1 MSSSFPLS
9 PSGEFEVDRAPR
21 GQGIAGG
28 DTDLVLVGER
38 GNSHTAAS
46 YPLSDSPSPQPS
58 PLKGRGSGL
67 VLAATL
73 LLTACSLE
81 PKFVEPLPAVPST
94 LPSTAAA
101 DDAAL
106 ASVSYR
112 DLFRDPRLA
121 ALVERALVNNQNL
134 RATLANVEA
143 ARALYRVQR
152 AARLPTVDAG
162 GGVSVRDSGTGSTTS
177 GTGATGGGRRTSF
190 TTDIGVTAFELDLF
204 GRVRSL
210 SNAAL
215 NTYLASEAGARAV
228 RLTLVADV
236 ADAYLTHATD
246 SSLLVVARDTVVSA
260 ERSVSLT
267 RIRLNGGVA
276 PRTDLRQAETVLET
290 ARADVAALT
299 ATVEQDRNALTLLV
313 GAPVGPT
320 EVATDIAAADAAI
333 APPPSAL
340 DSTVLLRR
348 PDVVE
353 AEYQLRA
360 ANARIGAARAAFFP
374 RISLTGVLGLASNAL
389 TGLFGGGA
397 FNYSAGPS
405 VSVPVF
411 DGGANR
417 GNLAFAR
424 AQFDA
429 ATATYQATIQTA
441 FRDVADA
448 LARQATIGAQ
458 VAAVT
463 RLEAAAQDSATL
475 TEARYRGG
483 VASFLESLDAQRT
496 LYDARRRLATARL
509 LRAQSG
515 VALYRALGADRLIAQ
530 P

>member
-1 MSSSFPLS
+1 MK
-9 PSGEFEVDRAPR
+9 R
-21 GQGIAGG
+21 
-28 DTDLVLVGER
+28 
-38 GNSHTAAS
+38 
-46 YPLSDSPSPQPS
+46 
-58 PLKGRGSGL
+58 
-67 VLAATL
+67 LAAFAVVAL
-73 LLTACSLE
+73 GACSLE
-81 PKFVEPLPAVPST
+81 PKFVEPLPAVPAT
-94 LPSTAAA
+94 LPYSATA

-121 ALVERALVNNQNL
+121 VLVERALAANQNL

-143 ARALYRVQR
+143 ARALYRVER
-152 AARLPTVDAG
+152 SARLPSVLAG
-162 GGVSVRDSGTGSTTS
+162 GDASVRDSGTGSSTS
-177 GTGATGGGRRTSF
+177 NGTSTGNSGGTRTSF
-190 TTDIGVTAFELDLF
+190 GVDIGVSAFELDLF

-246 SSLLVVARDTVVSA
+246 SSLLVIARDTVVSA
-260 ERSVSLT
+260 QRSVMLT
-267 RIRLNGGVA
+267 RARLNGGVA

-313 GAPVGPT
+313 GATVTPA
-320 EVATDIAAADAAI
+320 EVATDIAAVDPMVV
-333 APPPSAL
+333 PPPSTL

-374 RISLTGVLGLASNAL
+374 RISLTGLLGFASNAL
-389 TGLFGGGA
+389 TGLFSGGA

-417 GNLAFAR
+417 GNLDAAR
-424 AQFDA
+424 ARFDA
-429 ATATYQATIQTA
+429 ALATYQATIQAA

-448 LARQATIGAQ
+448 LARRATIGDQA
-458 VAAVT
+458 AAVA
-463 RLEAAAQDSATL
+463 RLEAAARDSATL

-496 LYDARRRLATARL
+496 LYAARRQLTNARL
-509 LRAQSG
+509 LRARSS
-515 VALYRALGADRLIAQ
+515 VALYRALGADRLVAQ
-530 P
+530 PTP